1 MAVQYTIDQIKQSLD
16 ACVGKKV
23 KLRADKGRRRV
34 LEAEGVLVETYP
46 KLFVIKLDKSNAVR
60 RISYTYADVLTEKV
74 ELMLDDKRIGI
85 PS

>member
-1 MAVQYTIDQIKQSLD
+1 MAVQYTIDQIKKSLD

-23 KLRADKGRRRV
+23 KLRADKGRKRV

-60 RISYTYADVLTEKV
+60 RLSYTYADILTEKV
-74 ELMLDDKRIGI
+74 ELKLDDKRIGI